1 MLKIN
6 IPDYKLLEIEHLVL
20 DYNGTLAQD
29 GQIIEGVEKKLRKLS
44 TQIEVHI
51 LTADTFGTVKSQFT
65 ENFINI
71 EIIEKDKEGI
81 DYKSEFI
88 KSLGQEKVI
97 SIGNGNNDAQMLK
110 SAALGIA
117 IIGNEGAAVNALM
130 NADIAIK
137 SIKDALD
144 ILINKR
150 RLIATLRR

>member
-6 IPDYKLLEIEHLVL
+6 IPDYKLLQIEHLVL

-29 GQIIEGVEKKLRKLS
+29 GQIIEGVENKLRKLS

-51 LTADTFGTVKSQFT
+51 LTADTFGTVKSQLT
-65 ENFINI
+65 ESFINI

-81 DYKSEFI
+81 DYKSEFV
-88 KSLGQEKVI
+88 KSLGQKKVI

-110 SAALGIA
+110 NAALGIA
-117 IIGNEGAAVNALM
+117 IIGHEGAAVKALM
-130 NADIAIK
+130 NADIVIN
-137 SIKDALD
+137 SIKGALD
-144 ILINKR
+144 LLINKR

>member
-29 GQIIEGVEKKLRKLS
+29 GQIIEGVENQLRKLS

-51 LTADTFGTVKSQFT
+51 LTADTFGTVKSQLT
-65 ENFINI
+65 ESFINI

-81 DYKSEFI
+81 DYKSEFV
-88 KSLGQEKVI
+88 KSLGQKKVI

-110 SAALGIA
+110 NAALGIA
-117 IIGNEGAAVNALM
+117 IIGHEGAAVKALM
-130 NADIAIK
+130 NADIVIN
-137 SIKDALD
+137 SIKGALD
-144 ILINKR
+144 LLINKR

>member
-29 GQIIEGVEKKLRKLS
+29 GQIIEGVENQLRKLS

-51 LTADTFGTVKSQFT
+51 LTADTFGTVKSQLT
-65 ENFINI
+65 ESFINI

-81 DYKSEFI
+81 DYKSEFV
-88 KSLGQEKVI
+88 KSLGQKKVI

-110 SAALGIA
+110 NTALGIA
-117 IIGNEGAAVNALM
+117 IIGHEGAAVKALM
-130 NADIAIK
+130 NADIVIN
-137 SIKDALD
+137 SIKGALD
-144 ILINKR
+144 LLINKR